1 VPRGAPMNLWSV
13 LGLGFMLG
21 LRHATDADH
30 VVAVSTIV
38 SRARTL
44 RSAVLVGSLWG
55 LGHTLTILVVGGAIV
70 VFNVVLPPSVETMLE
85 LSVATMLIVLGGLN
99 VYSAAVTPL
108 PNPAQR
114 VASEAT
120 PTERSSVPLR
130 PLFVGVVHGLA
141 GSAAIALLVLATIQ
155 SVARAL
161 LYLAVFGV
169 GTIAGMA
176 LLTCLVVVPVAAA
189 SRRFVSLERYLAGAT
204 GAASFL
210 FGAWLAV
217 SALFG
222 GEPPG

>member
-1 VPRGAPMNLWSV
+1 MNLLSV

-38 SRARTL
+38 SRSRTL
-44 RSAVLVGSLWG
+44 RSAVLIGMLWG

-70 VFNVVLPPSVETMLE
+70 IFNVVLPPSVETALE
-85 LSVATMLIVLGGLN
+85 LCVATMLVVLGGVNL
-99 VYSAAVTPL
+99 YSATWGNRPEPAVP
-108 PNPAQR
+108 
-114 VASEAT
+114 SD
-120 PTERSSVPLR
+120 PTRSGPSSWPLR
-130 PLFVGVVHGLA
+130 PLFVGIVHGLA

-161 LYLAVFGV
+161 LYLGVFGV

-189 SRRFVSLERYLAGAT
+189 SRRFVSLERYLAGTT
-204 GAASFL
+204 GAASVA
-210 FGAWLAV
+210 FGAWLAL

-222 GEPPG
+222 GEPLG